1 MRPGVWR
8 MSLCCEICREPEGKN
23 AVCVETGASTFGGVC
38 PRCVARLELE
48 RDRLRE
54 KAPQRSEDIERAIFD
69 ARRAL
74 GDQSFADKLP
84 AIPDRGFVTI
94 RFSTE
99 YGVLSKAEA
108 AE

>member
-1 MRPGVWR
+1 MSPDEAMKPSCDFCNECYPGRRFVVVDGARFFW
-8 MSLCCEICREPEGKN
+8 M
-23 AVCVETGASTFGGVC
+23 VCYQC
-38 PRCVARLELE
+38 IARIELE
-48 RDRLRE
+48 RESLKTLSPAE
-54 KAPQRSEDIERAIFD
+54 SEDIERAIFD

-99 YGVLSKAEA
+99 CGVLSKAGA